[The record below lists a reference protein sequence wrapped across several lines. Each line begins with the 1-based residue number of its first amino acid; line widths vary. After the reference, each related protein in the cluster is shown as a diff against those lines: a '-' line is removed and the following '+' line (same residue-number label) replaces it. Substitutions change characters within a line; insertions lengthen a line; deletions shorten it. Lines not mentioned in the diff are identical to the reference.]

1 MIKTSKN
8 LKKYLIIKTK
18 SRNWKDFWPAFLLSI
33 KYSKA
38 CKYIKMIFSKKDES
52 IELKSAAIRKNSLK
66 KSKYI
71 EVSGMPK

>member
-1 MIKTSKN
+1 
-8 LKKYLIIKTK
+8 
-18 SRNWKDFWPAFLLSI
+18 
-33 KYSKA
+33 
-38 CKYIKMIFSKKDES
+38 MIFSKKDES